1 MAYNDLSGT
10 LFKIG
15 GDFSG
20 YFVRAEPKSPQ
31 ENHVKT
37 NNGFNL
43 SVEKLYCFNTLIS
56 LGAGIS
62 GRFPIKLK
70 TGQSKLNSIPLY
82 LSCYFTNYVG
92 SNIDFFMVS
101 RLGYGYLMGNDSI
114 KDGYNLNGG
123 LYYAI
128 GVGLMYAQS
137 LLFEVSYNGHRG
149 NMKNNNDKIDIKYQ
163 HLMFQ
168 TGVLF

>member
-1 MAYNDLSGT
+1 VAYNDLSGT

-20 YFVRAEPKSPQ
+20 YFVTSEPKSPQ

-37 NNGFNL
+37 NKGFNI
-43 SVEKLYCFNTLIS
+43 SVEKLYYFNNLIS
-56 LGAGIS
+56 LGSGIS

-82 LSCYFTNYVG
+82 FSCYFTNYVD
-92 SNIDFFMVS
+92 SSVNFFMVS
-101 RLGYGYLMGNDSI
+101 RLGYSYLMGNDSI

-128 GVGLMYAQS
+128 GSGIIYAQT
-137 LLFEVSYNGHRG
+137 LLLEVSYNVHKG

-163 HLMFQ
+163 HLILQ

>member
-1 MAYNDLSGT
+1 VAYNDLSGT

-37 NNGFNL
+37 NTGFNI
-43 SVEKLYCFNTLIS
+43 SVEKLYYFNNLIS

-82 LSCYFTNYVG
+82 LSCYFTNYVD

-123 LYYAI
+123 LYYSI

-137 LLFEVSYNGHRG
+137 LLLEVSYNGHRG